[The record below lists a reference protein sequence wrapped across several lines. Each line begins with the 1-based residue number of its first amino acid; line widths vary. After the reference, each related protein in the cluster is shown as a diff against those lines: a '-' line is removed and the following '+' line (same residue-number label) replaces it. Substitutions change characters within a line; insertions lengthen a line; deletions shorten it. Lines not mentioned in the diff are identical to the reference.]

1 MPYRLLDHTADLG
14 IEISA
19 ASLEGLFSEALRALT
34 DCITPVE
41 GVEPR
46 VRRPVKVQAASLD
59 ELLVEWLGEAVAWF
73 EIEDLLFGSAR
84 LGVSE
89 AEDVFRLNGEAA
101 GERYDP
107 QRHPLKVLI
116 KAVTYH
122 GLRVESVAEGWR
134 AVVILDI

>member
-1 MPYRLLDHTADLG
+1 MAYRLLDHTADIG

-19 ASLEGLFSEALRALT
+19 ASPGELFSEALRAFT

-46 VRRPVKVQAASLD
+46 VRRPVEVEAASLD
-59 ELLVEWLGEAVAWF
+59 ELLVEWLGEAVAGF
-73 EIEDLLFGSAR
+73 EIEGLLFGSAR
-84 LGVSE
+84 LEVGKTQ
-89 AEDVFRLNGEAA
+89 DGYRLNGEAA
-101 GERYDP
+101 GEPYDP
-107 QRHPLKVLI
+107 QRHPLRVLV

-122 GLRVESVAEGWR
+122 GLRVDQLATGWR